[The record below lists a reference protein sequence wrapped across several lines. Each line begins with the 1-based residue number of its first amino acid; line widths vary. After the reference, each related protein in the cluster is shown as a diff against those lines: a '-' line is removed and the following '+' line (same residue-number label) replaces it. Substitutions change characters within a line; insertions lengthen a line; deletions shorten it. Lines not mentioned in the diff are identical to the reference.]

1 LDYTFI
7 KNNIMKK
14 IKITLVL
21 ALFASAVSLSSCG
34 KKGCHKPDDKKA
46 KHPCSH
52 SNDSNSDTST
62 ESGT

>member
-1 LDYTFI
+1 
-7 KNNIMKK
+7 MKK

-34 KKGCHKPDDKKA
+34 KKVCHKPDDKKA
-46 KHPCSH
+46 KHSCSH
-52 SNDSNSDTST
+52 SNDGNSDTST